1 MELLLSVALKTT
13 KRKSWT
19 FYIECS
25 WETEFSCAVSGT
37 QDRWP
42 IKIKSFFPFPMESGL
57 PMLPGVGGDDKK
69 NKRPYLCFWFAR
81 WWKASLLYFP
91 SRGDSFN
98 SQFCFHETQGRSDNS
113 TGKKKK
119 KSPPSFRSE
128 NSQMKRIFLKSR
140 QVGFSALYLPVKT
153 NMYFVLSLN
162 TEQVDRAERPSA
174 LFIHLRRTPSL
185 QKEQASKTC
194 DF

>member
-19 FYIECS
+19 FYVECS
-25 WETEFSCAVSGT
+25 WETEFSCAVAGT

-81 WWKASLLYFP
+81 WWKASLLFFP
-91 SRGDSFN
+91 SRVDSFN
-98 SQFCFHETQGRSDNS
+98 SQSCFHETQGRSDNS

-119 KSPPSFRSE
+119 SPPQFSFWEQSDEKNISEVKTGGLFRFILTSE
-128 NSQMKRIFLKSR
+128 NKHVLCTFTEHGTSGQSRVSLCFVHTPAKHSQ
-140 QVGFSALYLPVKT
+140 PT
-153 NMYFVLSLN
+153 
-162 TEQVDRAERPSA
+162 
-174 LFIHLRRTPSL
+174 
-185 QKEQASKTC
+185 KEQASETC
-194 DF
+194 DL